1 MKRNK
6 LGNFAYEKVKL
17 ELHVS
22 YRQFQQNA
30 NLEVTSTLEHQSIN
44 YHLMVLNC
52 TQDDA
57 LA

>member
-30 NLEVTSTLEHQSIN
+30 NLKVTSTLEHQSIN
-44 YHLMVLNC
+44 LMVLNWC